1 MRLSCPLHLKA
12 LLVVMAT
19 AILLLLSG
27 GAQGEKK
34 APVARQEGEGIHQHP
49 LVLLTPHDG
58 ACIPE
63 SDGIIVGFAM
73 TTATYDRSVAE
84 SGEFVVRI
92 NGEEVSRSGVNHHNF
107 DVMLPS
113 LFDGEYRV
121 RVEIEVG
128 AEGTVLVSSEMGLQV
143 DAAGGCQDGQGPED
157 DYFAGGG
164 SRQFWNDAVQQQ
176 QEEEEESKTNGR
188 GGDEVGVSGGLPRGE
203 PPSSPSC
210 KAAAQLP
217 GMCNAALLKRSM
229 QSSTE
234 ENHPADNA
242 VNGRTGISTRD
253 DPEGAARTRAEQS
266 PWWMVDLG
274 DEYILANILISREL
288 IVVERRR
295 DATIPAKDYPQVQR
309 YVDAPELHVSAF
321 SSSGAVAWKGVVRR
335 LEDSASFDLTS
346 TSGVHSKEG
355 GGESRGGIRF
365 IKVSGVCG
373 DIKSSSECVLRI
385 SEFEAIAHSCWDC
398 SQHCIHGQ
406 CDGSG
411 TCRCESDWFGYDC
424 SHRMMTSHSYLPAP
438 GPLSQSDAGAWFE
451 PLLFDRAM
459 DLIYRNQN
467 PAGDESQHSK
477 KTPKFGHPFMGIPQK
492 EQEAGAGKG
501 MNQRNLQ
508 EETCRREVSS
518 ERLH

>member
-12 LLVVMAT
+12 LLVV
-19 AILLLLSG
+19 ILLLLSG
-27 GAQGEKK
+27 GAQGGNK
-34 APVARQEGEGIHQHP
+34 APGARQEGEGIHQHP

-58 ACIPE
+58 ACIPK
-63 SDGIIVGFAM
+63 SDGIMVGFAM
-73 TTATYDRSVAE
+73 ATATYDRSVAE

-128 AEGTVLVSSEMGLQV
+128 AEGIVLVSSEMGLQV

-157 DYFAGGG
+157 DYFVGEG
-164 SRQFWNDAVQQQ
+164 SRQFWDDAVQQQQ
-176 QEEEEESKTNGR
+176 QEEEESRTNGK

-288 IVVERRR
+288 LVVERRR

-309 YVDAPELHVSAF
+309 YTDAPELHVSAF

-373 DIKSSSECVLRI
+373 DIRSSSECVLRI
-385 SEFEAIAHSCWDC
+385 SEIEAIAHSCWDC
-398 SQHCIHGQ
+398 TQHCIHGQ
-406 CDGSG
+406 CDSSG
-411 TCRCESDWFGYDC
+411 ICRCESDWFGYDC

-467 PAGDESQHSK
+467 PAGIESQYSNKDAKIRPPIHGHSAK
-477 KTPKFGHPFMGIPQK
+477 R
-492 EQEAGAGKG
+492 AGGRGGQGNEPA
-501 MNQRNLQ
+501 
-508 EETCRREVSS
+508 
-518 ERLH
+518 